1 MDFSIQAILV
11 LGATSFISSVIG
23 AISGI
28 GGGIIIKP
36 VMDLVSPFGIETN
49 NFLAGSTVFAMAC
62 VSLFTRRS
70 EWVNCKN
77 TRWGTALALG
87 SAIGGIAEKKIFS
100 SVLVSIGDSTGL
112 IQSLMIILLTIFV
125 LIYMV
130 NKKNIKPREASS
142 RLLGCLLG
150 LVLGL
155 LSSFLGIGG
164 GPINIMVISY
174 FFNADIKTT
183 GIYSLYTIC
192 LSQLS
197 SISLSF
203 ITGKMPVIPIE
214 ILIIMIT
221 GGITGGLLGTRI
233 VSSLKKEQVN
243 SFFCI
248 VLVLVILVSSY
259 NIIKIYYIF
268 L

>member
-36 VMDLVSPFGIETN
+36 VMDLASPFGIETN

-62 VSLFTRRS
+62 VSLFKRRS

-87 SAIGGIAEKKIFS
+87 SAIGGIAGKKIFS
-100 SVLVSIGDSTGL
+100 SVLVSIGDITSL
-112 IQSLMIILLTIFV
+112 IQSLMIILLTISV
-125 LIYMV
+125 LVYLAR
-130 NKKNIKPREASS
+130 KENIKPREASNCLFS
-142 RLLGCLLG
+142 CLLG

-174 FFNADIKTT
+174 FFSTDIKTT

-197 SISLSF
+197 SISLSL
-203 ITGKMPVIPIE
+203 ITGTISIIPIE
-214 ILIIMIT
+214 ILVIMIT
-221 GGITGGLLGTRI
+221 GGIMGGLFGARI
-233 VSSLKKEQVN
+233 VRSLGKEQVN
-243 SFFCI
+243 FFFCI
-248 VLVLVILVSSY
+248 VLVLVIFVSSY
-259 NIIKIYYIF
+259 NIIAKYCIF